1 MRIPL
6 LLPFRVAKGNWV
18 AEFVIRDVD
27 RIFHSKGWELRGVY
41 YTRVFKEALG
51 SMPGCS
57 LIHNVSDTRQRGRR
71 GATRITAT
79 PSTGHPKIFSQ
90 LHQFSFPIRYNPCRG
105 QQERNPYTSKATQGR
120 CSLAAPAISQ
130 HNPRTRRHKDWG
142 WVTRHPSSFWK
153 S

>member
-1 MRIPL
+1 MHFFLIGYFRNWGLVRIPL

-27 RIFHSKGWELRGVY
+27 RIFHSKGWELRGAY

-79 PSTGHPKIFSQ
+79 PSTGHPKIFFSIASILIPHKVQ
-90 LHQFSFPIRYNPCRG
+90 PVSGATRKEFLHVKG
-105 QQERNPYTSKATQGR
+105 
-120 CSLAAPAISQ
+120 
-130 HNPRTRRHKDWG
+130 NPRPLLTCCASDIS
-142 WVTRHPSSFWK
+142 T
-153 S
+153 